1 MVVKTVVTGVILGI
15 VCTVN
20 ECKAWNNAVEF
31 ECAATNALDHV
42 PILVSAEFRNEL
54 TNYIVTASNHESQ
67 ISARMVFGEGL
78 LADYNETMD
87 GNFLSRAISV
97 ATNIC
102 ALTSAETNAWYCWH
116 SQLLVF
122 ACHAQNDDMSL
133 AYEVASN
140 ALVKIGSL
148 DVTTDN
154 PISAALLKRNRAED
168 LSIRQVLVLSKALA
182 AAMLK
187 KNAEAV
193 SLASSLPSRYQDM
206 VIRALQCD

>member
-1 MVVKTVVTGVILGI
+1 MKIATTIVILGI

-20 ECKAWNNAVEF
+20 DCKSWNNVVEF
-31 ECAATNALDHV
+31 ECAVTNALDHV
-42 PILVSAEFRNEL
+42 PVLVSPEFRNEL
-54 TNYIVTASNHESQ
+54 TNYIETASNLESRMA
-67 ISARMVFGEGL
+67 ARIVLGEGL

-87 GNFLSRAISV
+87 SSFLSKALSL

-102 ALTSAETNAWYCWH
+102 ALSSTETNAWYCWH

-122 ACHAQNDDMSL
+122 ACHAQNDDMPL
-133 AYEVASN
+133 AYVVASN

-148 DVTTDN
+148 DVKTDN
-154 PISAALLKRNRAED
+154 PISFALLKRNRAED
-168 LSIRQVLVLSKALA
+168 LSIRQALVLSKALA

-193 SLASSLPSRYQDM
+193 SLSSSLPAKYQDM
-206 VIRALQCD
+206 VIRVLEND